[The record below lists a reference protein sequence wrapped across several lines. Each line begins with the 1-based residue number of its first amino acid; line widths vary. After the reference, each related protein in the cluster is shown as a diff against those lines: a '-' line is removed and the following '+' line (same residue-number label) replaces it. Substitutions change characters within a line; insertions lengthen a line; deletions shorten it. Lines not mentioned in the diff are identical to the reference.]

1 MPLLQ
6 EGKYK
11 EKYEVIG
18 LLYDEIT
25 EEELYHN
32 IKEYDTEDDWT
43 YWCSDEEL
51 IGVMRKN

>member
-6 EGKYK
+6 EEKYK

-32 IKEYDTEDDWT
+32 IKEYDTEDD
-43 YWCSDEEL
+43 
-51 IGVMRKN
+51 